1 MTKRLLEPDL
11 RRGDSGR
18 PAVPEIRCFDWWFP
32 DCCGLPFVESVGQQ
46 WATCLQ
52 SSVTRMLDSD
62 HLPLTQR
69 ILANS
74 WWGTSRRLRLCPS
87 RRVCTDWIRVFFC
100 METRDFQKEVKDIPW
115 ISSLRALS
123 ALLSVAVP
131 LHYVHFSFVE
141 CRAASRLGSAAQ
153 VKQHPLCFS
162 VQTDRGEAVSLD
174 SSCS

>member
-18 PAVPEIRCFDWWFP
+18 PAVPEIPKLLWIICRVCRATMSSDSTHVCRVQWP
-32 DCCGLPFVESVGQQ
+32 GCC
-46 WATCLQ
+46 
-52 SSVTRMLDSD
+52 RMIDSD
-62 HLPLTQR
+62 DLPLIQR
-69 ILANS
+69 ILAS

-87 RRVCTDWIRVFFC
+87 RRVCTDWIRVFFFC

-141 CRAASRLGSAAQ
+141 CRAASRLGSEAQ

-174 SSCS
+174 SLCS